1 MFAYISI
8 FLSVFVSLYYP
19 SIYLSACPYTYLI
32 IHSYICLYKV
42 YVSTYVSAY
51 ISVLVCMYAFLA
63 MTDIQNA
70 HISIL
75 NSGRIPHTFNQ
86 LNPRAFSNP
95 NTMDCLQQDTQYQYF
110 YRIHDDTSGVEL
122 GHQESR
128 KGHHTQGSYHVRL
141 PDGRLQRV
149 AYTVS
154 GDSGFRARVFYE
166 AAATRHSPETSV
178 NTITSSYDLIPTLS

>member
-1 MFAYISI
+1 MGPMVEILLLML
-8 FLSVFVSLYYP
+8 LSHVRSESWTLP
-19 SIYLSACPYTYLI
+19 SYR
-32 IHSYICLYKV
+32 IHGHPHAV
-42 YVSTYVSAY
+42 DYVG
-51 ISVLVCMYAFLA
+51 
-63 MTDIQNA
+63 NA
-70 HISIL
+70 
-75 NSGRIPHTFNQ
+75 
-86 LNPRAFSNP
+86 
-95 NTMDCLQQDTQYQYF
+95 QDTQYQYF
-110 YRIHDDTSGVEL
+110 YRVHDDTSGVEL

-128 KGHHTQGSYHVRL
+128 RGHHTQGSYHVRL